1 MILISQFFLKG
12 LCSFEFTLLYYFVA
26 VTVSFEKSSYTINKR
41 GHPPSIQLHLNESV
55 STDVTVTVM
64 DIEDTATSESL
75 NSVINNIMMI
85 VLCYR
90 K

>member
-1 MILISQFFLKG
+1 MGIYS
-12 LCSFEFTLLYYFVA
+12 FVA
-26 VTVSFEKSSYTINKR
+26 VTVSFEKSSYTVDKSTF
-41 GHPPSIQLHLNESV
+41 PPSIRLHLSESV
-55 STDVTVTVM
+55 PTDVTVTVI

-75 NSVINNIMMI
+75 NSVINNVMMI